1 MSVKET
7 LRVQAYNL
15 IKDKIINCVYRPGEM
30 INEERLI
37 DELDLTRTPIRDA
50 LGRLEQE
57 GLVEIRPKRGILIT
71 PLDFQEVS
79 DLLEARLMYETYAIR
94 EYGKCIKEE
103 DLVSCFIALQDSIE
117 SPDANTVNPV
127 DSKLHSLIIQAV
139 PNAHIRSSYE
149 SVDNFLKRLR
159 TRLRIL
165 TGESQ
170 QHLEI
175 AQNEHLEIVKAC
187 MKKDWALAETALRN
201 HLTRSAGVVIDLFLS
216 QLKKSLARHYKKG
229 VP

>member
-1 MSVKET
+1 MSVKKT
-7 LRVQAYNL
+7 LRVQAYDL

-37 DELDLTRTPIRDA
+37 EELNLTRTPIRDA

-57 GLVEIRPKRGILIT
+57 GLVQIRPKRGILIT
-71 PLDFQEVS
+71 PLDFQKVS

-94 EYGKCIKEE
+94 EYGKCMKEE
-103 DLVSCFIALQDSIE
+103 DLISCFVAIQDSMDNSDDDIL
-117 SPDANTVNPV
+117 NPV

-149 SVDNFLKRLR
+149 SVDIFLKRLR
-159 TRLRIL
+159 IRLRIL
-165 TGESQ
+165 TGESR
-170 QHLEI
+170 QHSEI
-175 AQNEHLEIVKAC
+175 SQNEHLEIVKAC
-187 MKKDWALAETALRN
+187 MKKDWALAETALRD

-216 QLKKSLARHYKKG
+216 QFHEKSA
-229 VP
+229 

>member
-15 IKDKIINCVYRPGEM
+15 IKDKIINCIYRPGEM

-37 DELDLTRTPIRDA
+37 DELHLTRTPMRDA

-94 EYGKCIKEE
+94 EYGKFIKDE
-103 DLVSCFIALQDSIE
+103 DLISCFVSIQE
-117 SPDANTVNPV
+117 SIKNTDVKTVNPV
-127 DSKLHSLIIQAV
+127 DSELHALIIQAV
-139 PNAHIRSSYE
+139 PNAHLRSSYE
-149 SVDNFLKRLR
+149 LVDNLLKRLR
-159 TRLRIL
+159 IRLRIL
-165 TGESQ
+165 TGRSQ
-170 QHLEI
+170 QHLELS
-175 AQNEHLEIVKAC
+175 QNEHLQILKAC
-187 MKKDWALAETALRN
+187 MKKDWTQAETALHD
-201 HLTRSAGVVIDLFLS
+201 HLKRSGGVVIDLFLS
-216 QLKKSLARHYKKG
+216 QFNSDEEKLNTR
-229 VP
+229 